1 MKAAY
6 IFFLI
11 FFAISNFCKSQDQND
26 LRWNQLPAT
35 YPNLNPTGVYSEL
48 PMMDLNFSAPKEPRK
63 IVTPNATFAVSP
75 NYRVHP
81 RNQGTQSETP
91 IAQNS
96 SNAYILFG
104 SANTF
109 QGGNFST
116 GNYITTNGGFSWYG
130 NDTLGGNI
138 ANYGDPAPVIDKNGR
153 FIISFIHAPTFKM
166 GTSFSVNKGFT
177 WSSPA
182 IIPTFANSTD
192 KNMSVTDVEPGS
204 NYYGRT
210 YVVYTEFDGPY
221 ANRIVISH
229 SDNGGQ
235 TWSLATPVS
244 PVPDAFHYCLGADIA
259 LDTGGTVYVV
269 WGYNIING
277 QNSTED
283 YMGFAKSFNG
293 GANWVIS
300 DNMAVDM
307 NGLRTDN
314 LFNGIRCNG
323 FPRIDIDRVKCHVR
337 CSWIYV
343 VTGEKY
349 FYPADGV
356 ADIVVNRSTDKGVTW
371 TRHKVNQ
378 NTDPANYDYM
388 PAIRVDETGSVNIC
402 YYSTRNS
409 PGNTDAEIYLARS
422 TTGGDLFIDVKV
434 SDHSF
439 TPSPIPGTASG
450 YQGDYIGITSGNGKV
465 WPYWCENG
473 VTGRYQAWTASVD
486 INGSVSCSPTGD
498 HVLWNSNF
506 LNKFPPQFWY
516 TAILWRG
523 PALSGATPEPY
534 WYRSSV
540 SAYGID
546 TGSAVFKA
554 YEAPY
559 GFSEA
564 MRTFDFDPLGSN
576 VYLSFDEAY
585 APNTNSELGPDSLIV
600 ECSMDGGL
608 TYTSV
613 ASYYGSLSGGT
624 LNTAPATNSSF
635 EPTPSQWASKMCGI
649 LPLTNKVQIRAV
661 SGNGNNIFID
671 NVKFQILNLP
681 VAGSLQVIPQGYYN
695 SSLNNLNSQDTVR
708 IYLQQSYP
716 PYATVDSSVTIVDPF
731 TLNANV
737 YFANAVSGNYYVRV
751 IHRNCIETW
760 SKSGGEVYTRGTIF
774 NYDFTN
780 TITKAYGNNL
790 RQVDNTPVRYAIYSG
805 EVVRDGIIDLNDII
819 AIYNNVTS
827 FVGGYVLTDLNG
839 DLITNLSDMLTAYNN
854 SVFFVHIIIP

>member
-1 MKAAY
+1 MKN
-6 IFFLI
+6 IFFLFLL
-11 FFAISNFCKSQDQND
+11 FFFVINVSRSQYNND
-26 LRWNQLPAT
+26 LRWNQIPSTSPAIDQVGT
-35 YPNLNPTGVYSEL
+35 YTEL
-48 PMMDLNFSAPKEPRK
+48 PQYDLNYSAPKEPRK
-63 IVTPNATFAVSP
+63 IVTPNITYTVGP

-81 RNQGTQSETP
+81 RDNGTQSETP
-91 IAQNS
+91 IARNVSNS
-96 SNAYILFG
+96 HILFA

-116 GNYITTNGGFSWYG
+116 GYYITTNGGFSWYG

-153 FIISFIHAPTFKM
+153 FIISFIHAPTFRM
-166 GTSFSVNKGFT
+166 GTSFSVNNGAN

-182 IIPTFANSTD
+182 LIPTFASSTD
-192 KNMSVTDVEPGS
+192 KNMSVTDIEPTS

-221 ANRIVISH
+221 TNRIVISH

-235 TWSLATPVS
+235 TWSVATPVS
-244 PVPDAFHYCLGADIA
+244 PPPDMLHYCLGADVA
-259 LDTGGTVYVV
+259 LDSGGTVYVV

-293 GANWVIS
+293 GANWAIS

-323 FPRIDIDRVKCHVR
+323 FPRIDIDNVKCHAR
-337 CSWIYV
+337 CAWIYV

-356 ADIVVNRSTDKGVTW
+356 ADIIVNRSTDKGVTW

-378 NTDPANYDYM
+378 NTDPANFEYL
-388 PAIRVDETGSVNIC
+388 PAIRVDETGDVNIC

-409 PGNTDAEIYLARS
+409 PSNTEAEIYLARS
-422 TTGGDLFIDVKV
+422 TNGGDTYTEMKV

-450 YQGDYIGITSGNGKV
+450 YQGDYIGITSANGKV

-473 VTGRYQAWTASVD
+473 VTGRYQAWTAAVD
-486 INGSVSCSPTGD
+486 ITGHVSCSPTGD
-498 HVLWNSNF
+498 YASWLGNF
-506 LNKFPPQFWY
+506 LTNFPPNFWY
-516 TAILWRG
+516 TAVLIRG
-523 PALSGATPEPY
+523 PVMSGASQEPY

-554 YEAPY
+554 YDAPY
-559 GFSEA
+559 GASDA
-564 MRTFDFDPLGSN
+564 MRTFDFDPIGEN
-576 VYLSFDEAY
+576 VYISFDEAY
-585 APNTNSELGPDSLIV
+585 APNTNFELGPDSLIV

-608 TYTSV
+608 TYSPV
-613 ASYYGSLSGGT
+613 ASLYGSYYGGT
-624 LNTAPATNSSF
+624 LNTAPATGSSF
-635 EPTPSQWASKMCGI
+635 EPSPSQWASKLYHI
-649 LPLTNKVQIRAV
+649 LPLTNKVQLRAV

-671 NVKFQILNLP
+671 NIKFQILNLP
-681 VAGSLQVIPQGYYN
+681 VAGNIQVIPQAYYN
-695 SSLNNLNSQDTVR
+695 SASNMLNFPDTIRV
-708 IYLQQSYP
+708 YLQQPVS
-716 PYATVDSSVTIVDPF
+716 PYSTIDSSISVIDPL
-731 TLNANV
+731 TLNASVLFPNAPSGV
-737 YFANAVSGNYYVRV
+737 YYIRV

-760 SKSGGEVYTRGTIF
+760 SKAGGESYVRGSVF
-774 NYDFTN
+774 SYDFTN
-780 TITKAYGNNL
+780 SNTKAYGNNL
-790 RQVDNTPVRYAIYSG
+790 RQVDGSPIRFAIYSG
-805 EVVRDGIIDLNDII
+805 EVIRDGIVDLNDLI
-819 AIYNNVTS
+819 AVYNNTAAFS
-827 FVGGYVLTDLNG
+827 AGYIPTDMNGDLLTTLTDLIITYNG
-839 DLITNLSDMLTAYNN
+839 SA
-854 SVFFVHIIIP
+854 VFAHRIVP